1 MKDKIIALL
10 LAAFAGVRKDGL
22 SVLAG
27 SLALQANTEDEAK
40 ELVGKLTAENVNS
53 FVTDWR
59 KDADAEISR
68 SNSTYEQGLKKK
80 YDFVEKKS
88 QDPAPDPTPAPGVF
102 DAAAMQKV
110 IADAVEAAVKPLQEK
125 ITGFESN
132 SVSTTRKDKLT
143 EAIKDTPKSYQDSIL
158 TSFGNMTFADDT
170 AFQGYLDT
178 TKQNVAALTQELADQ
193 GLSGHQKPTFG
204 SANNEGVSSAV
215 ADYIKTK
222 AEPSGAF
229 VGKEV

>member
-1 MKDKIIALL
+1 MKDKILALL

-27 SLALQANTEDEAK
+27 SLAMQANTEDEAK
-40 ELVGKLTAENVNS
+40 ELVGKLTAEQVNS

-80 YDFVEKKS
+80 YDFVEKKPEN
-88 QDPAPDPTPAPGVF
+88 PAPDPAPAPGAF
-102 DAAAMQKV
+102 DAAAMQKA
-110 IADAVEAAVKPLQEK
+110 IADAVKAAVEPLQAK
-125 ITGFESN
+125 ITGFET
-132 SVSTTRKDKLT
+132 VGISTTRKEQLA

-158 TSFGNMTFADDT
+158 SAFGNMSFTDDA

-193 GLSGHQKPTFG
+193 GLGGHQKPTFG
-204 SANNEGVSSAV
+204 SANSEGVSSAV